1 MAEVLTYNPFLP
13 EVREDP
19 YPQYRALR
27 EADPVHRSPFLDM
40 WVLTRYEDVAQVLRD
55 HRFSADRTKWES
67 FQRQGGAADP
77 GSPGQRPQG
86 GIPPQVEG
94 FDPVRSLLSLDP
106 PDHTR
111 LRTLV
116 TKAFTPRVVEQL
128 RPQAQAI
135 VDEALDRAA
144 ALGEMELI
152 EHLAYPLPV
161 AVIAGMLGVPRD
173 DWPQFREWSRVLV
186 SSLDPVAL
194 PDPELIAAVRGA
206 QDALFEYLGGVVAA
220 RRREPRD
227 DLISALIAVEERGDV
242 LNERELLVMLNL
254 LLVAGHETTVNLI
267 GNGVLALL
275 RNPDQLALLRRQPD
289 VIESAVEE
297 LLRFDSPVQLTGR
310 IAAEACEL
318 GGQQIRPGQLVLT
331 LLGAANRDPLQ
342 FADPDRLDLTRS
354 PNQHFSFGRGIHF
367 CLGAPLARL
376 EGRIAIG
383 SLVRRFPELRQAG
396 EAVRGETITLRG
408 LTRLPLAL

>member
-1 MAEVLTYNPFLP
+1 VGEVLTYNPFLP

-19 YPQYRALR
+19 YPQYQALR
-27 EADPVHRSPFLDM
+27 EADPVHRSPFLNM
-40 WVLTRYEDVAQVLRD
+40 WVLTRYEDVALVLRD
-55 HRFSADRTKWES
+55 QRFSADRTKWEG
-67 FQRQGGAADP
+67 FQAL
-77 GSPGQRPQG
+77 
-86 GIPPQVEG
+86 EG
-94 FDPVRSLLSLDP
+94 FQPVRSLLSLDP

-128 RPQAQAI
+128 RSQAQVI

-144 ALGEMELI
+144 SHGEMELI
-152 EHLAYPLPV
+152 EDLAYPLPV

-173 DWPQFREWSRVLV
+173 DRPRFREWSRVLV

-194 PDPELIAAVRGA
+194 PDSDQITAVRA
-206 QDALFEYLGGVVAA
+206 AEDALFEYLSGVVAE

-227 DLISALIAVEERGDV
+227 DVISALIAVEERGDV

-267 GNGVLALL
+267 GNGMLALL
-275 RNPDQLALLRRQPD
+275 RNPEQLALLRRRPELL
-289 VIESAVEE
+289 ESAVEE

-310 IAAEACEL
+310 IAAEACEV
-318 GGQQIRPGQLVLT
+318 GGQQIGRGKLVLT
-331 LLGAANRDPLQ
+331 LLGAANRDPQQ
-342 FADPDRLDLTRS
+342 FPDPDRLDLTRS

-376 EGRIAIG
+376 EGRIAIS
-383 SLVRRFPELRQAG
+383 SLVSRFAELRQVG
-396 EAVRGETITLRG
+396 EAVRSQTITLRG
-408 LTRLPLAL
+408 LTRLPLAVTPA

>member
-1 MAEVLTYNPFLP
+1 MSEVLTYNPFLP

-19 YPQYRALR
+19 YPQYQALR
-27 EADPVHRSPFLDM
+27 EADPVHRSPFLNM
-40 WVLTRYEDVAQVLRD
+40 WVLTRYEDVALVLRD
-55 HRFSADRTKWES
+55 QRFSADRTKWEG
-67 FQRQGGAADP
+67 FQAL
-77 GSPGQRPQG
+77 
-86 GIPPQVEG
+86 EG
-94 FDPVRSLLSLDP
+94 FQPVRSLLSLDP

-116 TKAFTPRVVEQL
+116 TKAFKPRVVEQL
-128 RPQAQAI
+128 RPQAQVI

-144 ALGEMELI
+144 SLGEMELI
-152 EHLAYPLPV
+152 EDLAYPLPV

-173 DWPQFREWSRVLV
+173 DWPRFREWSRVLV

-194 PDPELIAAVRGA
+194 PDSDQISAVRA
-206 QDALFEYLGGVVAA
+206 AEDALSEYLSGVVAE
-220 RRREPRD
+220 RRRAPRD

-267 GNGVLALL
+267 GNGMLALL
-275 RNPDQLALLRRQPD
+275 RNPEQLALLRRRPELL
-289 VIESAVEE
+289 ESAVEE

-310 IAAEACEL
+310 IAAEACAV
-318 GGQQIRPGQLVLT
+318 GGQQIGRGQLILA
-331 LLGAANRDPLQ
+331 LLGAANRDPQQ
-342 FADPDRLDLTRS
+342 FPDPDRLDLTRS

-376 EGRIAIG
+376 EGRIALG
-383 SLVRRFPELRQAG
+383 SLVSRFAELRQVG
-396 EAVRGETITLRG
+396 EAARGQTITLRG
-408 LTRLPLAL
+408 LTRLPLAVAPA

>member
-1 MAEVLTYNPFLP
+1 VGEVLTYNPFLP

-19 YPQYRALR
+19 YPQYQALR
-27 EADPVHRSPFLDM
+27 EADPVHRSPFLNM
-40 WVLTRYEDVAQVLRD
+40 WVLTRYEDVALVLRD
-55 HRFSADRTKWES
+55 QRFSADRTKWEG
-67 FQRQGGAADP
+67 FQAL
-77 GSPGQRPQG
+77 
-86 GIPPQVEG
+86 EG
-94 FDPVRSLLSLDP
+94 FQPVRSLLSLDP

-128 RPQAQAI
+128 RSQAQVI

-144 ALGEMELI
+144 SHGEMELI
-152 EHLAYPLPV
+152 EDLAYPLPV

-173 DWPQFREWSRVLV
+173 DWPRFREWSRVLV

-194 PDPELIAAVRGA
+194 PDSDQITAVRA
-206 QDALFEYLGGVVAA
+206 AEDALFEYLSGVVAE

-267 GNGVLALL
+267 GNGMLALL
-275 RNPDQLALLRRQPD
+275 RNPEQLALLRRRPELL
-289 VIESAVEE
+289 ESAVEE

-310 IAAEACEL
+310 IAAEACEV
-318 GGQQIRPGQLVLT
+318 GGQQIGRGKLVLT
-331 LLGAANRDPLQ
+331 LLGAANRDPQQ
-342 FADPDRLDLTRS
+342 FPDPDRLDLTRS

-376 EGRIAIG
+376 EGRIAIS
-383 SLVRRFPELRQAG
+383 SLVSRFAELRQVG
-396 EAVRGETITLRG
+396 EAVRSQTITLRG
-408 LTRLPLAL
+408 LTRLPLAVTPA

>member
-1 MAEVLTYNPFLP
+1 MP
-13 EVREDP
+13 
-19 YPQYRALR
+19 
-27 EADPVHRSPFLDM
+27 
-40 WVLTRYEDVAQVLRD
+40 LTRVPR
-55 HRFSADRTKWES
+55 
-67 FQRQGGAADP
+67 
-77 GSPGQRPQG
+77 GSGLKG

-94 FDPVRSLLSLDP
+94 FEPVRSLLSLDP

-144 ALGEMELI
+144 AQGEMELI
-152 EHLAYPLPV
+152 EDLAYPLPV
-161 AVIAGMLGVPRD
+161 AVIARMLGVPRE
-173 DWPQFREWSRVLV
+173 DWPRFREWSRVLV
-186 SSLDPVAL
+186 GSLDPVAV
-194 PDPELIAAVRGA
+194 PDPEQITAVRTA
-206 QDALFEYLGGVVAA
+206 QDALTDYLAGVVAA
-220 RRREPRD
+220 RRGEPRD

-242 LNERELLVMLNL
+242 LNEQELLVMLNL

-267 GNGVLALL
+267 GNGMLALL
-275 RNPDQLALLRRQPD
+275 RNSDQLALLRRQPELID
-289 VIESAVEE
+289 SAVEE

-310 IAAEACEL
+310 VAAEPCEL
-318 GGQQIRPGQLVLT
+318 AGQQIRSGQLVLT
-331 LLGAANRDPLQ
+331 LLGAANRDPQQ
-342 FADPDRLDLTRS
+342 FPDPDRLDLTRS

-383 SLVRRFPELRQAG
+383 SLVRHFPDLRQAG
-396 EAVRGETITLRG
+396 DAVRGETITLRG
-408 LTRLPLAL
+408 LTRLPLAV